1 MSTGRVELSGG
12 VLLTV
17 GFGSWEGKSQIKE
30 KQGEETSMLG
40 LWPDAGKR
48 CRAVDSRYCLDLL
61 HVGSQPHGLSLQKR
75 SFENLLAMIQF
86 HLLCLPI
93 DVSVSQRNPGRL

>member
-30 KQGEETSMLG
+30 KQDEEASMLG
-40 LWPDAGKR
+40 LVA
-48 CRAVDSRYCLDLL
+48 
-61 HVGSQPHGLSLQKR
+61 
-75 SFENLLAMIQF
+75 
-86 HLLCLPI
+86 
-93 DVSVSQRNPGRL
+93 